1 MASLA
6 AVAVKGFAAAKT
18 AYTAIGGARTVA
30 TAGQF
35 MSSLNRGS
43 QIRKQK
49 YQEAEAYRDASMR
62 RMAATTREAA
72 EERRKKERMHSRAIA
87 VSAASGAGVDDP
99 SVVAALG
106 DLNAEGEYRVLST
119 LWSGQDAAAGLQ
131 FRSEAAR
138 READTALDIGFMGGV
153 NSAFATYNAFGGA
166 SKIVPSPTAVSP
178 QGNPYSPSVNP
189 PKKKLWG
196 T

>member
-1 MASLA
+1 MAQLA
-6 AVAVKGFAAAKT
+6 AVALVGFSHAYKG
-18 AYTAIGGARTVA
+18 YQV
-30 TAGQF
+30 
-35 MSSLNRGS
+35 
-43 QIRKQK
+43 RKQK
-49 YQEAEAYRDASMR
+49 EDESQALRDASMR
-62 RMAATTREAA
+62 RMAATTREVA

-131 FRSEAAR
+131 FRSEAAQ
-138 READTALDIGFMGGV
+138 READSAFDIGMV
-153 NSAFATYNAFGGA
+153 NAVSSMFSTNAAFGGT
-166 SKIVPSPTAVSP
+166 SKTVPSPTAVSQ
-178 QGNPYSPSVNP
+178 QGYPYSPSANP